1 LKKYFKKIRHKIFG
15 GSQVADR
22 DRIIHEWL
30 KSLQPGEKL
39 LDAGAG
45 VQRFKPYCSHLVY
58 ISQDFGEYCGG
69 DLFAG
74 EPLEDWQASTCDIIS
89 DITKIP
95 LEEGAIDHILCTE
108 VFEHIPDPAAA
119 LAEFSRLL
127 KDGGSVLIT
136 APFNSQYHQTPYFFY
151 SGFSSEFYKFYA
163 QKFNLSISRIDPIGD
178 YYQSISQE
186 LLRLPFLGRNIILKG
201 LVFILICP
209 AVFANFLLF
218 KLKIPSPIAPFGY
231 AVVLQ
236 KPIPL

>member
-1 LKKYFKKIRHKIFG
+1 MKAFFKKNRHRIFG

-22 DRIIHEWL
+22 DHIIHEWL
-30 KSLQPGEKL
+30 RSLPPGKKL

-45 VQRFKPYCSHLVY
+45 VQRFKPFCSHLDYV
-58 ISQDFGEYCGG
+58 SQDFGEYCGR

-74 EPLEDWQASTCDIIS
+74 QPLEDWHAQSCDIIC
-89 DITKIP
+89 DITRIP
-95 LEEGAIDHILCTE
+95 LPDEAVDFILCTE

-127 KDGGSVLIT
+127 KVGGSVLIT

-151 SGFSSEFYKFYA
+151 SGFSSEFYRHYA
-163 QKFNLSISRIDPIGD
+163 QKLSLSISRIDPIGD

-186 LLRLPFLGRNIILKG
+186 LFRLPFLGTNLLLKI

-209 AVFANFLLF
+209 AVLAAYLFF

-231 AVVLQ
+231 AVVLD
-236 KPIPL
+236 KFADR